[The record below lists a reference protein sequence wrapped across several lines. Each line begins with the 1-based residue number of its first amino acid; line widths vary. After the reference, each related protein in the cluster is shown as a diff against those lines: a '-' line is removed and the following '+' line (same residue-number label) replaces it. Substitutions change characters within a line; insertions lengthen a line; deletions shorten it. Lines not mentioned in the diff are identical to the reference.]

1 VGNARQIV
9 SQAIAGCLQSGEAAN
24 YKNKGGYLMR
34 GSSDVFKQSVTT
46 TSKKGKY
53 SKDEIDKSEKNFRK
67 QDHSKACLILAYRQ
81 KMIHLAHH
89 VQNDSDNNDDD

>member
-1 VGNARQIV
+1 VVSDRQTV
-9 SQAIAGCLQSGEAAN
+9 SQAIAECLQCGEAAK
-24 YKNKGGYLMR
+24 YKNRGGYLMR

-53 SKDEIDKSEKNFRK
+53 SKDEIEKSEKNFRK

-89 VQNDSDNNDDD
+89 VQNDSDNSDNE